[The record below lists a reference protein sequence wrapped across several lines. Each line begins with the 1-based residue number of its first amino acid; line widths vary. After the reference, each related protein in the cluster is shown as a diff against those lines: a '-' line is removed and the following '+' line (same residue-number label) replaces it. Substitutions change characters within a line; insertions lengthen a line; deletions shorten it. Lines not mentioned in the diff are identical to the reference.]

1 MFVEGLD
8 YQSGQAI
15 RMEFRNGKINSVD
28 RLEDSERP
36 LPLIA
41 PGLVDLQV
49 NGYGGID
56 FNKIPFHVNDV
67 FHVVQKLAKQGVI
80 SFFPTLITNKN
91 SSIRKSLQTIV
102 SACKIDQLIETVIG
116 GIHLEGPFLSKENG
130 ARGAHSLE
138 FIQEP
143 NWELFQEWQE
153 IAEGKIRIIT
163 LSPEWEGAARFIK
176 KCTNS
181 GVVVAI
187 GHTAAAPE
195 QIAEAVQ
202 AGARMSTHL
211 GNGAHLMLPRHPNY
225 IWEQLAQDRLWATV
239 IADGFHLPDSF
250 LKVVFRVKPETSV
263 LISDCTQ
270 FAGLSPGTYKSHI
283 GGEVLLNSEGRL
295 CMADNMELLAGS
307 AQSLFWCVNQVVKK
321 GLLSF
326 EQAWHSAS
334 CKPVELMG
342 GAHNFLRVGE
352 PANMVLIEREA
363 DGIKIIKTIVG
374 GKIIY
379 SY

>member
-1 MFVEGLD
+1 MFIEGLD

-15 RMEFRNGKINSVD
+15 RVEFRNGKINSVD
-28 RLEDSERP
+28 RLEGSEKP
-36 LPLIA
+36 LPLIT

-56 FNKIPFHVNDV
+56 FNKIPFQVDDV
-67 FHVVQKLAKQGVI
+67 FHAVQNLATQGVT

-91 SSIRKSLQTIV
+91 SSIREALQTIV
-102 SACKIDQLIETVIG
+102 SACKINQLIETAIG

-138 FIQEP
+138 FIQQP
-143 NWELFQEWQE
+143 NWDLFQEWQE

-163 LSPEWEGAARFIK
+163 LSPEWDGASGFIK
-176 KCTNS
+176 KCTDS

-187 GHTAAAPE
+187 GHTAASPE

-225 IWEQLAQDRLWATV
+225 IWEQLAQDQLWATV

-263 LISDCTQ
+263 LISDSTQ

-295 CMADNMELLAGS
+295 CMADNTELLAGS
-307 AQSLFWCVNQVVKK
+307 AQSLLWCVNQVVKK

-326 EQAWHSAS
+326 EQAWNSAS

-342 GAHNFLRVGE
+342 ETHNFLKVGE
-352 PANMVLIEREA
+352 SANMVLIEREA
-363 DGIKIIKTIVG
+363 DEIKVIKTIVG
-374 GKIIY
+374 GEIIY